1 MAISITEDIRDLLYE
16 NQLVIVNGLGMIKAS
31 YQSAQ
36 INEKSQTIA
45 PPSLKYSFDN
55 RIKETD
61 GLLEKFI
68 EKKYDLTEEQ
78 SQKVIKRFS
87 DQVFSLLEQHKKI
100 VIQGVG
106 KLQRQGDSI
115 VLKAYEG
122 TEDPVSFGLPTLSL
136 KKSVEGALNMPMS
149 PPSLHNS
156 HQEKS
161 TTTESNT
168 SKDKQPAED
177 QNTRKERV
185 EPAGSGSEKNR
196 DRKKKSMLPWI
207 LVLLLVLSFLV
218 VLFSGLYLLNDDVSG
233 FVHKLLNQE
242 QKENIMDREVERQSD
257 SAIKSLDDEN
267 PLEKTEKSEEQI
279 EPVATNADCVIIVG
293 LFGDQ
298 KNVSRITGIIES
310 EGFEVYRRSLSSGE
324 QLGLYTSCSNYNDA
338 LNFAQS
344 EIAQDAFLKNLSQ

>member
-122 TEDPVSFGLPTLSL
+122 TEDPVSFGLPRLSL
-136 KKSVEGALNMPMS
+136 KKSVEGAFNMPIS

-161 TTTESNT
+161 TATESNT
-168 SKDKQPAED
+168 SKDKQQPVED

-185 EPAGSGSEKNR
+185 EPIGSGSEKNR

-218 VLFSGLYLLNDDVSG
+218 VLFHLNSM
-233 FVHKLLNQE
+233 KLP
-242 QKENIMDREVERQSD
+242 NIR
-257 SAIKSLDDEN
+257 
-267 PLEKTEKSEEQI
+267 P
-279 EPVATNADCVIIVG
+279 TN
-293 LFGDQ
+293 
-298 KNVSRITGIIES
+298 S
-310 EGFEVYRRSLSSGE
+310 
-324 QLGLYTSCSNYNDA
+324 
-338 LNFAQS
+338 
-344 EIAQDAFLKNLSQ
+344 